1 MIEAATEL
9 HEQARERAGVAAER
23 AGVTVRMLHELPD
36 LEQVVAL
43 YNKVWRPDPTNPP
56 ATLELLRVVS
66 HIGSYVAAAYRG
78 DTMVGATVGFFGP
91 PDTRS
96 LHSHIT
102 GVLPDGQA
110 RGVGFALKT
119 HQRAWA
125 LDNGVRTIGWTFDP
139 LVSRNAHFN
148 LAKLGARC
156 RVYLESFYGDM
167 PDELNAGDESDRL
180 VVDWEL
186 ADPAVSRALDGHP
199 VPRAPEAMVALD
211 IAGDQRPVPGEIKG
225 RHVEVRIPA
234 DIYAV
239 RKANPEAALRWRLAV
254 RDVLGGLLAD
264 GAVITGFSRE
274 AGYLLDRGEDA

>member
-1 MIEAATEL
+1 MIEAGTEV
-9 HEQARERAGVAAER
+9 HEAARRRADSAAEQ
-23 AGVTVRMLHELPD
+23 AGVTVRVLHELPE
-36 LEQVVAL
+36 LEQVGAL
-43 YNKVWRPDPTNPP
+43 FNEVWRPDPTNPP

-78 DTMVGATVGFFGP
+78 DTMVGATMGLFGP
-91 PDTRS
+91 PDGRS

-102 GVLPDGQA
+102 GVLPDGQV

-125 LDNGVRTIGWTFDP
+125 LDNGVRTISWTFDP

-156 RVYLESFYGDM
+156 HVYLESFYGDM

-180 VVDWEL
+180 LLEWDL
-186 ADPAVSRALDGHP
+186 ADPAVTRALDGNP
-199 VPRAPEAMVALD
+199 AERAPDALVALD

-225 RHVEVRIPA
+225 RHVEVRIPS

-239 RKANPEAALRWRLAV
+239 RRAQPEAALRWRLAV
-254 RDVLGGLLAD
+254 RDVLGGMLAD

-274 AGYLLDRGEDA
+274 GGYLLDRGEDA

>member
-1 MIEAATEL
+1 MIEAATEVRD
-9 HEQARERAGVAAER
+9 QARGRAAAAAEQ
-23 AGVTVRMLHELPD
+23 AGVTVRVLHELPD
-36 LEQVVAL
+36 LEQIVAL
-43 YNKVWRPDPTNPP
+43 YNAVWRPDPTNPP

-78 DTMVGATVGFFGP
+78 EQMVGATVGLFGP
-91 PDTRS
+91 PDSRS

-125 LDNGVRTIGWTFDP
+125 LANGVRTIGWTFDP

-180 VVDWEL
+180 LLDWEL
-186 ADPAVSRALDGHP
+186 TDPAVARALDGHP
-199 VPRAPEAMVALD
+199 VERVPDAMVALD
-211 IAGDQRPVPGEIKG
+211 IAADQRPVPREVKG
-225 RHVEVRIPA
+225 RYVEVRIPP

-239 RKANPEAALRWRLAV
+239 RKAHPETALRWRLAV

-264 GAVITGFSRE
+264 GAVITGFSRDG
-274 AGYLLDRGEDA
+274 GYLLDRGEDA

>member
-1 MIEAATEL
+1 MIEAATQV
-9 HEQARERAGVAAER
+9 HEQAWNRAGAAAER
-23 AGVTVRMLHELPD
+23 AGVIVRVVHDLPD
-36 LEQVVAL
+36 LEQIVAL
-43 YNKVWRPDPTNPP
+43 YHQVWRPDPTNPP
-56 ATLELLRVVS
+56 ATVELLRVFA

-78 DTMVGATVGFFGP
+78 DTMVGATVAFFGP
-91 PDTRS
+91 PDSRS

-180 VVDWEL
+180 LVDWEL
-186 ADPAVSRALDGHP
+186 ADPAVDKALDGHP
-199 VPRAPEAMVALD
+199 VQRVPEAVVALD
-211 IAGDQRPVPGEIKG
+211 IASDQRPVPGEIKG
-225 RHVEVRIPA
+225 RFVEVRIPA

-239 RKANPEAALRWRLAV
+239 RKARPEAALRWRLAA

-264 GAVITGFSRE
+264 GAVIMGFSRE
-274 AGYLLDRGEDA
+274 GGYLLDRGAGA

>member
-1 MIEAATEL
+1 MIDVL
-9 HEQARERAGVAAER
+9 EQARGTAEAAADRAGA
-23 AGVTVRMLHELPD
+23 TVRVLRELPD

-43 YNKVWRPDPTNPP
+43 YHAVWRPDPTIPP

-66 HIGSYVAAAYRG
+66 HIGSYVAAAYR
-78 DTMVGATVGFFGP
+78 DERMIGATVGFFGP
-91 PDTRS
+91 PDSRS

-125 LDNGVRTIGWTFDP
+125 LDNGVRTVGWTFDP
-139 LVSRNAHFN
+139 LVSRNAHFT
-148 LAKLGARC
+148 LTKLGARC

-167 PDELNAGDESDRL
+167 PDELNAGDETDRL
-180 VVDWEL
+180 MVDWEL
-186 ADPAVSRALDGHP
+186 ADPTVARALAGHP
-199 VPRAPEAMVALD
+199 VRRVPDAVVALD
-211 IAGDQRPVPGEIKG
+211 IAAGQRPVPGEVKG
-225 RHVEVRIPA
+225 RHVEVRIPD

-239 RKANPEAALRWRLAV
+239 RKARPETALRWRLAV

-264 GAVITGFSRE
+264 GAVITGFSR
-274 AGYLLDRGEDA
+274 AGGYLLDRGEDA

>member
-1 MIEAATEL
+1 MIEAATEV
-9 HEQARERAGVAAER
+9 HEVARRAAER
-23 AGVTVRMLHELPD
+23 AGVTVRMPHELPELD
-36 LEQVVAL
+36 QIVAV
-43 YNKVWRPDPTNPP
+43 YNQVWRPDPTNQPFP
-56 ATLELLRVVS
+56 LELLRVLA
-66 HIGSYVAAAYRG
+66 HLGSYVAAAYRG
-78 DTMVGATVGFFGP
+78 EKMVGATVGFFGP
-91 PDTRS
+91 PDTRT
-96 LHSHIT
+96 LHSHAT

-125 LDNGVRTIGWTFDP
+125 LDNGVRTVGWTFDP

-180 VVDWEL
+180 LLDWDL
-186 ADPAVSRALDGHP
+186 ADPAVTRALDGHP
-199 VPRAPEAMVALD
+199 VERVPGATVALD
-211 IAGDQRPVPGEIKG
+211 IDAAERPVPGEVKG
-225 RHVEVRIPA
+225 RHVEVRIPD

-239 RKANPEAALRWRLAV
+239 RKANPETALRWRLAV

-264 GAVITGFSRE
+264 GAVITGFSRDG
-274 AGYLLDRGEDA
+274 GYLLDRGEDLS

>member
-1 MIEAATEL
+1 MIEVATEV
-9 HEQARERAGVAAER
+9 REVADRAAER
-23 AGVTVRMLHELPD
+23 AGVTVRVLHELPD
-36 LEQVVAL
+36 LNQIIAL
-43 YNKVWRPDPTNPP
+43 YDQVWRPDPTNRPLN
-56 ATLELLRVVS
+56 LELLKVFS
-66 HIGSYVAAAYRG
+66 HLGSYVAAAYR
-78 DTMVGATVGFFGP
+78 DDRMVGATVAFFGP

-110 RGVGFALKT
+110 SGVGFALKT

-125 LDNGVRTIGWTFDP
+125 LDNGIRSVGWTFDP

-167 PDELNAGDESDRL
+167 PDELNAGDETDRL
-180 VVDWEL
+180 LLDWEL
-186 ADPAVSRALDGHP
+186 ADPVVARALDGHP
-199 VPRAPEAMVALD
+199 VERTPGAAVALD
-211 IAGDQRPVPGEIKG
+211 IDADGRPVPGEIKG
-225 RHVEVRIPA
+225 RHVEVRVPA

-239 RKANPEAALRWRLAV
+239 RKARPEAALRWRLAM

-274 AGYLLDRGEDA
+274 GGFLLDRGENA

>member
-1 MIEAATEL
+1 MIEAATEV
-9 HEQARERAGVAAER
+9 HEVARSAAER
-23 AGVTVRMLHELPD
+23 AGVTVRVLHELPD
-36 LEQVVAL
+36 LGQIIAL
-43 YNKVWRPDPTNPP
+43 YDQVWRPDPANRPLN
-56 ATLELLRVVS
+56 LELLKVFS
-66 HIGSYVAAAYRG
+66 HLGSYVGAAYR
-78 DTMVGATVGFFGP
+78 DERMVGATVAFFGP

-125 LDNGVRTIGWTFDP
+125 LDNGVRTVGWTFDP

-167 PDELNAGDESDRL
+167 PDELNAGDETDRL
-180 VVDWEL
+180 LLDWEL
-186 ADPAVSRALDGHP
+186 ADPAVARALDGHP
-199 VPRAPEAMVALD
+199 VERVPGATVALD
-211 IAGDQRPVPGEIKG
+211 IGADGRPVPGEVKG
-225 RHVEVRIPA
+225 RHVEVRIPD

-239 RKANPEAALRWRLAV
+239 RKAQPDTALRWRLAV

-264 GAVITGFSRE
+264 GAVIIGFSRDG
-274 AGYLLDRGEDA
+274 GYLLDRGEGA

>member
-1 MIEAATEL
+1 MIEAVTEVL
-9 HEQARERAGVAAER
+9 RTARERADSAAEQ
-23 AGVTVRMLHELPD
+23 AGVVVRVLHELPE
-36 LEQVVAL
+36 LEQVAAL
-43 YNKVWRPDPTNPP
+43 CDRIWRPDPTVP
-56 ATLELLRVVS
+56 TMTVEWLRVLS
-66 HIGSYVAAAYRG
+66 HVGNYVAAAFR
-78 DTMVGATVGFFGP
+78 DDVMIGATVGFFGP

-102 GVLPDGQA
+102 GVLPDGQV

-180 VVDWEL
+180 LLDWDL
-186 ADPAVSRALDGHP
+186 ADPRVEQVLDGHP
-199 VPRAPEAMVALD
+199 VQRVPDAVVALD
-211 IAGDQRPVPGEIKG
+211 IAADQRPVPGEIKG
-225 RHVEVRIPA
+225 RHVEVRIPQ

-239 RKANPEAALRWRLAV
+239 RKARPETALRWRLAV

-274 AGYLLDRGEDA
+274 GGYLLDRGEDA

>member
-1 MIEAATEL
+1 MIEAATEV
-9 HEQARERAGVAAER
+9 HAVARRAADR
-23 AGVTVRMLHELPD
+23 AGVTVRVLHELPD
-36 LEQVVAL
+36 LDQIIAL
-43 YNKVWRPDPTNPP
+43 YQQVWRPDPTSPP
-56 ATLELLRVVS
+56 FTLEQLRVLA
-66 HIGSYVAAAYRG
+66 HLGSYVAAAYRG
-78 DTMVGATVGFFGP
+78 EQMVGATVGFFGP
-91 PDTRS
+91 PDTRT

-110 RGVGFALKT
+110 SGVGYALKT

-125 LDNGVRTIGWTFDP
+125 LDNGVRTVTWTFDP

-180 VVDWEL
+180 LLDWEL
-186 ADPAVSRALDGHP
+186 ADPTVTRALDGQP
-199 VPRAPEAMVALD
+199 VERTPGAMVALD
-211 IAGDQRPVPGEIKG
+211 IGPDQRPLPGEVKG

-239 RKANPEAALRWRLAV
+239 RKARPETALRWRLAV

-264 GAVITGFSRE
+264 GAVITGFSRDG
-274 AGYLLDRGEDA
+274 GYLLDRGEDA

>member
-1 MIEAATEL
+1 MIEAATEV
-9 HEQARERAGVAAER
+9 HEVADRAADR
-23 AGVTVRMLHELPD
+23 AGVTVRVLHELPD
-36 LEQVVAL
+36 LEQIVAL
-43 YNKVWRPDPTNPP
+43 YDQVWRPDPENRPLN
-56 ATLELLRVVS
+56 LELLKVFS
-66 HIGSYVAAAYRG
+66 HLGSYVAAAYRG
-78 DTMVGATVGFFGP
+78 ERMVGATVAFFGP

-110 RGVGFALKT
+110 SGVGFALKT

-125 LDNGVRTIGWTFDP
+125 LDNGVRTVGWTFDP

-167 PDELNAGDESDRL
+167 PDELNAGDETDRL
-180 VVDWEL
+180 LLDWEL
-186 ADPAVSRALDGHP
+186 ADPVVARALDGHP
-199 VPRAPEAMVALD
+199 VERVPGATVALD
-211 IAGDQRPVPGEIKG
+211 IDADERPVPGETKG
-225 RHVEVRIPA
+225 RHVEVRVPA

-239 RKANPEAALRWRLAV
+239 RKARPEAALRWRLAV

-274 AGYLLDRGEDA
+274 GGYLLDRGEDAS

>member
-1 MIEAATEL
+1 MIEAATEVQAVARRRAETAA
-9 HEQARERAGVAAER
+9 EQAGVA
-23 AGVTVRMLHELPD
+23 VRVLHELPE

-43 YNKVWRPDPTNPP
+43 YDQVWRPDPTTPP
-56 ATLELLRVVS
+56 VTVEWLRVLS
-66 HIGSYVAAAYRG
+66 HVGNYVAGAYRG
-78 DTMVGATVGFFGP
+78 EALVGATVGFFGP
-91 PDTRS
+91 PDARS

-102 GVLPDGQA
+102 GVVRDGQA

-125 LDNGVRTIGWTFDP
+125 LDIGVRTIGWTFDP

-148 LAKLGARC
+148 LAKLGARG

-180 VVDWEL
+180 LLDWEL
-186 ADPAVSRALDGHP
+186 ADPLVSRALDGHP
-199 VPRAPEAMVALD
+199 VERVPGAVVALD

-234 DIYAV
+234 DIYTV
-239 RKANPEAALRWRLAV
+239 RKARPETALRWRLAV
-254 RDVLGGLLAD
+254 RDVLGGLLAE

-274 AGYLLDRGEDA
+274 GGYLLDRGEDA

>member
-1 MIEAATEL
+1 MIEAGTEV
-9 HEQARERAGVAAER
+9 HEAARRRAEAAAEQ
-23 AGVTVRMLHELPD
+23 AGVTVRVLHELPE
-36 LEQVVAL
+36 LEQVGAL
-43 YNKVWRPDPTNPP
+43 FNEVWRPDPTNPP

-78 DTMVGATVGFFGP
+78 DTMVGATMGLFGP
-91 PDTRS
+91 PDSRS

-102 GVLPDGQA
+102 GVLPDGQV

-125 LDNGVRTIGWTFDP
+125 LDNGVRTISWTFDP

-156 RVYLESFYGDM
+156 HVYLESFYGDM

-180 VVDWEL
+180 LVEWDLPDPTVV
-186 ADPAVSRALDGHP
+186 RALDGHP
-199 VPRAPEAMVALD
+199 VERAPDALVALD

-225 RHVEVRIPA
+225 RYVEVRIPS

-239 RKANPEAALRWRLAV
+239 RKAQPEAALRWRLAV
-254 RDVLGGLLAD
+254 RDVLGGLLTD

-274 AGYLLDRGEDA
+274 GGYLLDRGEDA

>member
-1 MIEAATEL
+1 MIEVATEV
-9 HEQARERAGVAAER
+9 HEVADRAARR
-23 AGVTVRMLHELPD
+23 AGVTVRVLHELPD
-36 LEQVVAL
+36 LDQIVAL
-43 YNKVWRPDPTNPP
+43 YDQVWRPDPTNRPLN
-56 ATLELLRVVS
+56 LELLKVFS
-66 HIGSYVAAAYRG
+66 HLGSYVAAAYR
-78 DTMVGATVGFFGP
+78 DDRMVGATVAFFGP

-110 RGVGFALKT
+110 SGVGFALKT

-125 LDNGVRTIGWTFDP
+125 LDNGIRSVGWTFDP
-139 LVSRNAHFN
+139 LVARNAHFN

-167 PDELNAGDESDRL
+167 PDELNAGDETDRL
-180 VVDWEL
+180 LLDWEL
-186 ADPAVSRALDGHP
+186 ADPVVARALDGHP
-199 VPRAPEAMVALD
+199 VERTPGAAVALD
-211 IAGDQRPVPGEIKG
+211 IDADQRPVPGEIKG
-225 RHVEVRIPA
+225 RHVEVRVPA

-239 RKANPEAALRWRLAV
+239 RKARPEAALRWRLAM

-274 AGYLLDRGEDA
+274 GGFLLDGGENA

>member
-1 MIEAATEL
+1 MTEAAGEVL
-9 HEQARERAGVAAER
+9 EQARARAEAAAEQ
-23 AGVTVRMLHELPD
+23 AGVTVRLLHELPD
-36 LEQVVAL
+36 LEEVRL
-43 YNKVWRPDPTNPP
+43 LLDDIWRPDPTTPT

-78 DTMVGATVGFFGP
+78 DAIVGATMGFFGP

-102 GVLPDGQA
+102 GVRPDGQV

-125 LDNGVRTIGWTFDP
+125 LDNGVRIVNWTFDP

-156 RVYLESFYGDM
+156 HVYLESFYGDM
-167 PDELNAGDESDRL
+167 PDELNAGDESDRIL
-180 VVDWEL
+180 LEWDL
-186 ADPAVSRALDGHP
+186 ADRSVARALDGHP
-199 VPRAPEAMVALD
+199 VERVADAMVALEID
-211 IAGDQRPVPGEIKG
+211 GNQRPVPGEIKG
-225 RHVEVRIPA
+225 RYVEVRIPS

-239 RKANPEAALRWRLAV
+239 RKAQPETALRWRLAV

-264 GAVITGFSRE
+264 GAVITGFSRDG
-274 AGYLLDRGEDA
+274 GYLLDRGEDA